1 MSKPFPA
8 GHARPLIY
16 GSVAALGLGMLV
28 ACGGGGGTPQG
39 SLRLALTDAPACG
52 YDHVY
57 ITVDRV
63 RVHTSANAQDQEA
76 GWQELLVRPRQRLDL
91 LALTNGVLQELGTL
105 PLPAGQ
111 YQQMRLVLAEN
122 SPGQTPAQAVV
133 PSGSGQE
140 LALITPSGQQSG
152 YKLQAR
158 FDITGGQVADLV
170 LDFDACKSLVR
181 AGASD
186 RITLKPVVAVTPRLT
201 TQIVGHVDPAQ
212 ASQVVVSTWDP
223 DQRWR
228 ATVPDASGRFV
239 LAYLPEN
246 TRYTVVM
253 AGAGLATT
261 VVTDVPVSLSTG
273 STQLNTSANPVKL
286 TVSEM
291 ARVTGVVRNDQ
302 TQLLNEAEVSALQS
316 LNAGV
321 NVEVGR
327 QSVDPSDARYTL
339 DLPRQAPRVATYAAG
354 SPLIFGA
361 DTAAAGRYRLQGLAP
376 GYTRQSGSGEV
387 SLGAAGST
395 TTLDLTL
402 SP

>member
-158 FDITGGQVADLV
+158 FDITA
-170 LDFDACKSLVR
+170 VR
-181 AGASD
+181 SPIWCWTLTPASRWCVPEL
-186 RITLKPVVAVTPRLT
+186 RI
-201 TQIVGHVDPAQ
+201 
-212 ASQVVVSTWDP
+212 
-223 DQRWR
+223 
-228 ATVPDASGRFV
+228 
-239 LAYLPEN
+239 
-246 TRYTVVM
+246 
-253 AGAGLATT
+253 
-261 VVTDVPVSLSTG
+261 G
-273 STQLNTSANPVKL
+273 S
-286 TVSEM
+286 
-291 ARVTGVVRNDQ
+291 R
-302 TQLLNEAEVSALQS
+302 
-316 LNAGV
+316 
-321 NVEVGR
+321 
-327 QSVDPSDARYTL
+327 
-339 DLPRQAPRVATYAAG
+339 
-354 SPLIFGA
+354 
-361 DTAAAGRYRLQGLAP
+361 
-376 GYTRQSGSGEV
+376 
-387 SLGAAGST
+387 
-395 TTLDLTL
+395 
-402 SP
+402 